1 MSISILEEVKT
12 IRNTKDAN
20 HFVNTCNNAKLE
32 VLRLLEVNEY
42 SDALTLNKELGDVFW
57 KMKSKTV
64 DFMLH
69 AISVFPKNKHSTL
82 SHLGIS
88 AELDKI
94 IFDTKF
100 DLATI
105 KYNERGLIDVFS
117 WAVVKQDL
125 QLMED
130 ILSLVSLGD
139 KSRSNWIE
147 TGTWSAYLHCL
158 KLGAEHETVYPENI
172 DILLSKTVTPGNDYC
187 LRSCDL
193 PAISKMGLQ
202 KTIMS
207 LLSHGLVEYFK
218 FASFSREDIDAV
230 QSVIPEN
237 LSTEQTSWVLHGI
250 HVPGLTEKILSDNS
264 FDIDSF
270 ISYLKTGKANRRE
283 RIKTNT
289 LDIFKDILNPEY
301 LTTGLRRRR
310 AAMLID
316 ATIEEERDAILY
328 KSDEDSLK
336 KLIQRG
342 FDPYILKIASCTKS
356 KQLED
361 ELGM

>member
-1 MSISILEEVKT
+1 MSTSILEEIKA
-12 IRNTKDAN
+12 IRNTQDAN

-32 VLRLLEVNEY
+32 VLRLLEANEY

-57 KMKSKTV
+57 KMKNKTV
-64 DFMLH
+64 GFMLQ
-69 AISVFPKNKHSTL
+69 AISVFPKNKHSAL

-88 AELDKI
+88 SELDKI

-100 DLATI
+100 DLGSI

-147 TGTWSAYLHCL
+147 TGTWSGYLNCFN
-158 KLGAEHETVYPENI
+158 LGAEHKTVYPEKI
-172 DILLSKTVTPGNDYC
+172 DILLSRIVTRGNDYC

-218 FASFSREDIDAV
+218 FGLFSKDDIDAV
-230 QSVIPEN
+230 QSIIPEN
-237 LSTEQTSWVLHGI
+237 LSPEQTSWVLHGI
-250 HVPGLTEKILSDNS
+250 HVPGLTEKILSDSS
-264 FDIDSF
+264 FDIEAF
-270 ISYLKTGKANRRE
+270 VSYLKTGKASRRE
-283 RIKTNT
+283 QIKTHT
-289 LDIFKDILNPEY
+289 LEIFKDVLNPEH
-301 LTTGLRRRR
+301 LTSGIRRRR

-316 ATIEEERDAILY
+316 AAIEEERDAILY

-336 KLIQRG
+336 KLVQRG
-342 FDPYILKIASCTKS
+342 FDPYIMKIASCTKS